1 MQRCL
6 RSDVRTNNTH
16 MIYVLY
22 LASHSE
28 NAWHRRQYWWEIH
41 VNLYF
46 LNPWLVQGWP
56 KRWTRG
62 YVNLRWKS
70 CVLLPAAGRR
80 TQFLS
85 LIFTEPGVHLLGHP
99 CNTMV
104 FLVTKPNAVIIG
116 NYLAFNVKAT
126 SPLGGLYDSCLQK
139 LEREEYRARL
149 KGSGQVWWIWGGK
162 IAFSC
167 QQQAGKRN
175 FFTSCS
181 QNLAEAF

>member
-1 MQRCL
+1 MWLGHWAAWGSCYYRAAFSSNDSKTLYRKVRWCHIDCHKITHYLIMQRCL
-6 RSDVRTNNTH
+6 RSDVRTNNTP

-28 NAWHRRQYWWEIH
+28 HAWHRRQYWWEIH

-70 CVLLPAAGRR
+70 CFLLPAAGRR

-116 NYLAFNVKAT
+116 NYFAFNVKAT
-126 SPLGGLYDSCLQK
+126 SPLGGLYKC
-139 LEREEYRARL
+139 
-149 KGSGQVWWIWGGK
+149 
-162 IAFSC
+162 C
-167 QQQAGKRN
+167 QI
-175 FFTSCS
+175 S
-181 QNLAEAF
+181 